1 MNDPRKRDALLGVQP
16 DLLGETWARGWFQ
29 SLLDEGR
36 QVSGGWPGTIQ
47 EARGRA
53 RAHCDRELRLRGM
66 PPLTHDELE
75 QVASAIYERAKRDWL
90 RVVRE
95 RKVPSTRF

>member
-1 MNDPRKRDALLGVQP
+1 MA
-16 DLLGETWARGWFQ
+16 
-29 SLLDEGR
+29 
-36 QVSGGWPGTIQ
+36 
-47 EARGRA
+47 
-53 RAHCDRELRLRGM
+53 
-66 PPLTHDELE
+66 PLTHDELE